1 MQIEYPVRG
10 DLLDYLNFLKRIS
23 KLSKEDMLVEV
34 KIGALIMD
42 PNTNNPIV
50 VLKGVE
56 SESILPI
63 WVGAYEA
70 NAIALEIEKIV
81 PQRPMTHD
89 LLRNLIIETGLKVLR
104 VIINDLRDNTFYA
117 LIEMSNDKGDTIT
130 LDARPSDA
138 IALALRLDCAIFVE
152 QKVLDISASSQTEPE
167 AEEAA
172 QTPEDWPDLIG

>member
-1 MQIEYPVRG
+1 
-10 DLLDYLNFLKRIS
+10 
-23 KLSKEDMLVEV
+23 MLIEV

-50 VLKGVE
+50 VLKGVD

-89 LLRNLIIETGLKVLR
+89 LLRNLITETGLKVSR

-117 LIEMSNDKGDTIT
+117 LIEMANENEVTT
-130 LDARPSDA
+130 VLDARPSDA
-138 IALALRLDCAIFVE
+138 IALALRLDCAIYVE
-152 QKVLDISASSQTEPE
+152 QKVLEISAVSHSQTE
-167 AEEAA
+167 AEESF
-172 QTPEDWPDLIG
+172 PSSEDWPDLIG